1 MDWSN
6 VFSEDGEEEGKW
18 EIKMGSRV
26 TFLRSLDGN
35 YTPGIAYAFT
45 VNYILGV
52 GVLGMPY
59 AFLKAGVVLA
69 SATIIF
75 TSLITYATVM
85 WVANAAHWGM
95 QAKVLQRGNPFRS
108 PIQLSSRPLNDGTV
122 ESGMSRSSSTSSLV
136 DRLDYSHFGYASLD
150 SSSSSTALGIGG
162 SAAAED
168 ATRAKSKSKSRS
180 PRRRALPRAQQSTST
195 QPQQEAPEAEP
206 EVAELVQEFL
216 GSRARVV
223 FQVSS
228 AEDRAMCDARCG
240 EYPSAILHSAYPV
253 LTPCPPPFRPH

>member
-18 EIKMGSRV
+18 EIKMGSRMA
-26 TFLRSLDGN
+26 FLRSLEGN

-59 AFLKAGVVLA
+59 AFLKAGVLLA
-69 SATIIF
+69 SATIIL

-108 PIQLSSRPLNDGTV
+108 PSWTSSRPNAAAAEEESAVV
-122 ESGMSRSSSTSSLV
+122 ESGMGIGMSRSSSTTSLV
-136 DRLDYSHFGYASLD
+136 DRLDTAHYGYASL
-150 SSSSSTALGIGG
+150 SSTG
-162 SAAAED
+162 SATGAAED
-168 ATRAKSKSKSRS
+168 FLSSPSRRGKSKGKSNSNSRS
-180 PRRRALPRAQQSTST
+180 PRRRASPRAVPAPKRS
-195 QPQQEAPEAEP
+195 QQEAPEAEP
-206 EVAELVQEFL
+206 EVVELVQEFL
-216 GSRARVV
+216 GSRAKVV
-223 FQVSS
+223 FQVRRTRLVCG
-228 AEDRAMCDARCG
+228 AESCVLRAVC
-240 EYPSAILHSAYPV
+240 
-253 LTPCPPPFRPH
+253 